1 MAFVA
6 DQLILILSSYALF
19 NWVIVDRELDKYA
32 HDKEEESE
40 RQNSDDHKS
49 SDELS

>member
-6 DQLILILSSYALF
+6 DQLILIFSSYALF
-19 NWVIVDRELDKYA
+19 KWIIFDGELDKYA

-40 RQNSDDHKS
+40 HQNSDDHNS